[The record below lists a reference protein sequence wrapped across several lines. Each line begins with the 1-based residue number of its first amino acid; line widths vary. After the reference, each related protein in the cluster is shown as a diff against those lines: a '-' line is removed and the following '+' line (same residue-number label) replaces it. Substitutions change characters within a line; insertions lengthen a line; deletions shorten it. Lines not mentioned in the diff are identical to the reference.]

1 MSSAR
6 PFLDFLR
13 EHRNGATHDELSD
26 ALQELVSAVAE
37 EGKAGKLTLTI
48 AIKPSDVGEGAV
60 TVLDEIKLAPPK
72 RTKGASIFY
81 VSPENNLVRQ
91 DPRQPSLELREVP
104 PASVAK
110 ALA

>member
-1 MSSAR
+1 M
-6 PFLDFLR
+6 
-13 EHRNGATHDELSD
+13 
-26 ALQELVSAVAE
+26 
-37 EGKAGKLTLTI
+37 
-48 AIKPSDVGEGAV
+48 
-60 TVLDEIKLAPPK
+60 LDEIKLAPPK